1 MENVKWNG
9 KCCRTGMGT
18 EVRHRAEPKTT
29 LNKNTML
36 TRKTRKHRN
45 EVPVV
50 GKEKNKN
57 KLYHLLKVR
66 NLYKLY
72 IKNQGHCV

>member
-1 MENVKWNG
+1 MASAAEQEWVLKSV
-9 KCCRTGMGT
+9 T
-18 EVRHRAEPKTT
+18 EQSRKQ